1 MPDLDMMIG
10 DTVEASLVDHFG
22 HPCGYELSYTA
33 SSADSAVTVSI
44 SETDLTIVA
53 IAAADSVRVNVM
65 VTDSADKFAV
75 HVFYAGAEQPNRG
88 PVARGNIPDVSVSPG
103 RYREAGDISEY
114 FSDPDGDVL
123 LFHDPPESA
132 DPTIATASVFRDGSR
147 FDVFGAG
154 TLGSTTVTITVSDP
168 EGLTASHDVTVYNV
182 AEDGS

>member
-1 MPDLDMMIG
+1 MMIG

-75 HVFYAGAEQPNRG
+75 HVFYAGAEQPNRAPEATG
-88 PVARGNIPDVSVSPG
+88 SIPDQTVSPG
-103 RYREAGDISEY
+103 RATNPAVNVSGN

-132 DPTIATASVFRDGSR
+132 DPTIAKASVTRNGDEFR
-147 FDVFGAG
+147 VFGG
-154 TLGSTTVTITVSDP
+154 PTLGQTTITITVSDP
-168 EGLTASHDVTVYNV
+168 EGLTASLDVTVHNV
-182 AEDGS
+182 AEDGG